1 MNEYLNAFRQY
12 ATFTGRARRRE
23 YWMFALFN
31 AVIIFVLAI
40 LAGMLSPNMD
50 QTGPSLNLGTALY
63 GLYTLAV
70 FIPSL
75 AVTARRLHD
84 TGRSGWWQLI
94 NLVPFVGS
102 IILLIFAVQDSQP
115 GSNRWGTNPKGQGA
129 AAATW

>member
-23 YWMFALFN
+23 YWMFILFN
-31 AVIIFVLAI
+31 AVVIFVLAI
-40 LAGMLSPNMD
+40 LAGVLSPNMD
-50 QTGPSLNLGTALY
+50 ETGPSLNLGTALY
-63 GLYTLAV
+63 GLYTLAA

-94 NLVPFVGS
+94 NLVPFVGG

-115 GSNRWGTNPKGQGA
+115 GSNRWGANPKGQGVA
-129 AAATW
+129 AAGW

>member
-50 QTGPSLNLGTALY
+50 QMGPSLNLGTALY
-63 GLYTLAV
+63 GLYALAA

-75 AVTARRLHD
+75 AVLARRLHD

-94 NLVPFVGS
+94 NLVPFVGG

-115 GSNRWGTNPKGQGA
+115 GSNRWGANPKGQGA
-129 AAATW
+129 ATTTW